1 MNLRSDEELVREF
14 IEGHQNVF
22 ETLFKRYERKVFNL
36 ALRMLKDPDSAYDIV
51 QGVFLKAFKH
61 LPRFKGQSS
70 FSTWLYSI
78 TMNTCRDA
86 LKKAK
91 RWQTSSLDECLSLSA
106 NPTQFEPAKISQAK
120 EDQKVLIEALG
131 VLPHHLLEVIL
142 LREIEGLSYSE
153 IAQVLNIPLGTVRSR
168 LARAR
173 MELARYLQKVEL
185 NFKDRGQNEGGSR

>member
-14 IEGHQNVF
+14 IEGRKNAF
-22 ETLFKRYERKVFNL
+22 ETLFRRYERKVYNL
-36 ALRMLKDPDSAYDIV
+36 ALKMLKDPDFAYDIV
-51 QGVFLKAFKH
+51 QEVFFKLLKH
-61 LPRFKGQSS
+61 LPRFKSRSS

-78 TMNTCRDA
+78 TMNACRDA

-91 RWQTSSLDECLSLSA
+91 RWQTSSLDECWLLPA

-120 EDQKVLIEALG
+120 EVQRVLIEAIG
-131 VLPHHLLEVIL
+131 TLPHHLREVIL
-142 LREIEGLSYSE
+142 LRDIEGLSYSE

-173 MELARYLQKVEL
+173 IGLARYLQKAEL
-185 NFKDRGQNEGGSR
+185 NSKDGSQNEGGSR